1 MLSTDFLG
9 GLRGPNGLP
18 DWLRSSGC
26 AFLYWIVFLLAL
38 EPGNV
43 LHANSMGHALDF
55 DDEALRIGGAALL
68 GCSTAPLILALSR
81 RFPISGARG
90 WQSIAIHAAG
100 AATLSFGLIVI
111 SCVLAAWVLM
121 GQIVP
126 SVAEVRSE
134 LAGNWLLLTFAL
146 CAFAVISHA
155 VSSAPTAES
164 VEISFPRRSARVRY
178 PPASQPTRAVSVKTI
193 AIKTRGRLG
202 YLDLAS
208 IEWLESQGNY
218 LALHVGGRS
227 HLIRETLQSFAS
239 RLDPDRFIRVHRRVI
254 VAIDQ
259 IREIQPLANGDS
271 TLILQDGRTIR
282 ASRSYRE
289 TVRERCAEV
298 MAQPSPRRC
307 KDDSR

>member
-18 DWLRSSGC
+18 DWLRSIGC

-43 LHANSMGHALDF
+43 LHARSMGHALDF

-81 RFPISGARG
+81 RFPISGTRG
-90 WQSIAIHAAG
+90 WRSIAIHAAG
-100 AATLSFGLIVI
+100 AATLSFVLIVI

-155 VSSAPTAES
+155 MNL
-164 VEISFPRRSARVRY
+164 F
-178 PPASQPTRAVSVKTI
+178 PPASQPTPVAVKTI

-208 IEWLESQGNY
+208 IEWIESQGNY

-289 TVRERCAEV
+289 TVRKRWAEV
-298 MAQPSPRRC
+298 ILARR
-307 KDDSR
+307 

>member
-1 MLSTDFLG
+1 ML
-9 GLRGPNGLP
+9 N
-18 DWLRSSGC
+18 
-26 AFLYWIVFLLAL
+26 
-38 EPGNV
+38 
-43 LHANSMGHALDF
+43 
-55 DDEALRIGGAALL
+55 
-68 GCSTAPLILALSR
+68 
-81 RFPISGARG
+81 
-90 WQSIAIHAAG
+90 
-100 AATLSFGLIVI
+100 
-111 SCVLAAWVLM
+111 

-155 VSSAPTAES
+155 MNL
-164 VEISFPRRSARVRY
+164 F
-178 PPASQPTRAVSVKTI
+178 PPASRPTPVAVKTI
-193 AIKTRGRLG
+193 AVKTRGRLG

-208 IEWLESQGNY
+208 IEWIESQGNY

-227 HLIRETLQSFAS
+227 HLIRETLQSFAN

-271 TLILQDGRTIR
+271 TLILQDGSTVR

-289 TVRERCAEV
+289 TVRKLAEPLRLPNACLGPIVDRIEDLELVGAGQALDEHGVSRCRA
-298 MAQPSPRRC
+298 SPLPPKVGQRGNASPFGSPLLT
-307 KDDSR
+307 KFVQ